1 MTPDGRSA
9 DEPALGATRRWAI
22 TATVMLVSILQ
33 ILDTSVTNVALPHI
47 QGALSAG
54 VEEVSWVIT
63 SYLAANAIVLPAT
76 GWLSA
81 RLGRRR
87 FFLICTVLFT
97 ISSFL
102 SGIAPSLEFL
112 IAMRILQGLGGGPL
126 IPIAQAV
133 LWEIFPP
140 RQRGMAMAVWGLGI
154 VLAPTFGPTV
164 GGWIADNWSWRW
176 VFYINLPIGA
186 LGFFMASLL
195 LFDSP
200 HAKPAGR
207 ADLLGLVLMIVGF
220 GALQLVLDRGERED
234 WFDSGMITGLAV
246 LAIAALVAF
255 VIHELTTDAPLLDLS
270 VLADCNFTVGS
281 LVMSMA
287 GFGFYASMLLLA
299 LYTQK
304 LMGYDAWTSGLVL
317 APSGIGQAVMLLFVG
332 YLVSRYD
339 QRVLLSFGVLMN
351 GLATFMM
358 SNVTLSIDFWALALP
373 RLVQGIGM
381 GCIFVPLQMLAF
393 QSVPIRH
400 LPNATALFSVV
411 RNIGGSA
418 GVAISTTLL
427 SRRAQLHQSAL
438 VANVHPGDPET
449 TERLRLWTQHFQ
461 THGADAI
468 TAGQQAVT
476 MLYRETVA
484 QAQVLAFMDD
494 FRLLAVMYACL
505 VGLIFLMHRSR
516 LERAARRE
524 PADERAVAAVA
535 AE

>member
-1 MTPDGRSA
+1 MPT
-9 DEPALGATRRWAI
+9 EPALSNARRWAI
-22 TATVMLVSILQ
+22 TASVMLVSVLQ
-33 ILDTSVTNVALPHI
+33 ILDTSITNVALPHI

-54 VEEVSWVIT
+54 LDEVSWVLT
-63 SYLAANAIVLPAT
+63 SYLAANAIILPAT
-76 GWLSA
+76 GWLTA

-87 FFLICTVLFT
+87 FFLLCTLLFT
-97 ISSFL
+97 VSSFL
-102 SGIAPSLEFL
+102 SAIAPSVEFL
-112 IAMRILQGLGGGPL
+112 IAARVLQGLGGGPI

-140 RQRGMAMAVWGLGI
+140 RQRGMAMAVWGMGI

-176 VFYINLPIGA
+176 IFYINLPIGVV
-186 LGFFMASLL
+186 GFFAASIL

-200 HAKPAGR
+200 DAKPAGR
-207 ADLLGLVLMIVGF
+207 VDLLGLVLMILGF
-220 GALQLVLDRGERED
+220 GGLQLFLDRGERED
-234 WFDSGMITGLAV
+234 WFDSGMMTMLAV
-246 LAIAALVAF
+246 LAVAALVAF
-255 VIHELTTDAPLLDLS
+255 VIRELTADEPLLDLG
-270 VLADCNFTVGS
+270 VLADRNFTLGS

-317 APSGIGQAVMLLFVG
+317 APSGLGQAVMLLVVG
-332 YLVSRYD
+332 YAVNRFD
-339 QRVLLSFGVLMN
+339 QRIVLAFGVLMN
-351 GLATFMM
+351 GLATFLM
-358 SNVTLSIDFWALALP
+358 SNVTLSIDFWSLALP
-373 RLVQGIGM
+373 RLIQGVGM

-393 QSVPIRH
+393 ASVPIRH

-427 SRRAQLHQSAL
+427 TRRAQMHQSVL
-438 VANVHPGDPET
+438 VANANVWAPET
-449 TERLRLWTQHFQ
+449 TERLRTWTQHFQ
-461 THGADAI
+461 AHGADTI
-468 TAGQQAVT
+468 TAGQQAT
-476 MLYRETVA
+476 AMLYRETQT

-505 VGLIFLMHRSR
+505 VFLIFFMHRTR
-516 LERAARRE
+516 PEWVERQG
-524 PADERAVAAVA
+524 PAGERAVAAVP

>member
-1 MTPDGRSA
+1 MPTETS
-9 DEPALGATRRWAI
+9 EPALGNARRWAI
-22 TATVMLVSILQ
+22 TASVMLVSILQ
-33 ILDTSVTNVALPHI
+33 ILDTSITNVALPHI

-54 VEEVSWVIT
+54 LDEVSWVLT
-63 SYLAANAIVLPAT
+63 SYLAANAIILPAT
-76 GWLSA
+76 GWLTA

-87 FFLICTVLFT
+87 FFLLCTLLFT
-97 ISSFL
+97 VSSFL
-102 SGIAPSLEFL
+102 SAIAPSVEFL
-112 IAMRILQGLGGGPL
+112 IAARILQGLGGGPI

-140 RQRGMAMAVWGLGI
+140 RQRGMAMAVWGMGI

-176 VFYINLPIGA
+176 IFYINLPIGVV
-186 LGFFMASLL
+186 GFFAASIL

-200 HAKPAGR
+200 QAKRAGR
-207 ADLLGLVLMIVGF
+207 VDLLGLVLMIVGF
-220 GALQLVLDRGERED
+220 GGLQLVLDRGERED
-234 WFDSGMITGLAV
+234 WFDSGMITMLAV
-246 LAIAALVAF
+246 LAVATLVAF
-255 VIHELTTDAPLLDLS
+255 VIRELTADEPLLDLG
-270 VLADCNFTVGS
+270 VLADRNFTLGS

-317 APSGIGQAVMLLFVG
+317 APSGLGQAVMLLVVG
-332 YLVSRYD
+332 YAVNRFD
-339 QRVLLSFGVLMN
+339 QRIVLAFGVLMN
-351 GLATFMM
+351 GLATYMM
-358 SNVTLSIDFWALALP
+358 SNVTLSIDFWSLALP
-373 RLVQGIGM
+373 RLVQGVGM

-393 QSVPIRH
+393 ASVPIRH

-427 SRRAQLHQSAL
+427 TRRAQMHQSVL
-438 VANVHPGDPET
+438 VANAHVWAPET
-449 TERLRLWTQHFQ
+449 TERLRTWTQHFQ
-461 THGADAI
+461 AQGADAI
-468 TAGQQAVT
+468 TAGQQAT
-476 MLYRETVA
+476 AMLYRETQT

-494 FRLLAVMYACL
+494 FRLLAVMYGCL
-505 VGLIFLMHRSR
+505 VFLIFFMHRTR
-516 LERAARRE
+516 AERAERTG
-524 PADERAVAAVA
+524 PADERAVAAVP

>member
-1 MTPDGRSA
+1 MPT
-9 DEPALGATRRWAI
+9 EPALGNARRWAI
-22 TATVMLVSILQ
+22 TASVMLVSVLQ
-33 ILDTSVTNVALPHI
+33 ILDTSITNVALPHI

-54 VEEVSWVIT
+54 LDEVSWVLT
-63 SYLAANAIVLPAT
+63 SYLAANAIILPAT
-76 GWLSA
+76 GWLTA

-87 FFLICTVLFT
+87 FFLLCTLLFT
-97 ISSFL
+97 VSSLL
-102 SGIAPSLEFL
+102 SAMAPSVEFL
-112 IAMRILQGLGGGPL
+112 IGARILQGLGGGPI

-140 RQRGMAMAVWGLGI
+140 RQRGMAMAVWGMGI

-176 VFYINLPIGA
+176 IFYINLPIGVV
-186 LGFFMASLL
+186 GFFAASIL

-200 HAKPAGR
+200 EAKPAGR
-207 ADLLGLVLMIVGF
+207 VDLLGLVLMIVGF
-220 GALQLVLDRGERED
+220 GGLQLVLDRGERED
-234 WFDSGMITGLAV
+234 WFDSGMITMLALLAV
-246 LAIAALVAF
+246 AALVAF
-255 VIHELTTDAPLLDLS
+255 VIRELTADEPLLDLS
-270 VLADCNFTVGS
+270 VLADRNFTLGS

-317 APSGIGQAVMLLFVG
+317 APSGIGQAVMLLVVG
-332 YLVSRYD
+332 YAVNRFD
-339 QRVLLSFGVLMN
+339 QRIVLAFGVLMN
-351 GLATFMM
+351 GLATYMM
-358 SNVTLSIDFWALALP
+358 SNVTLSIDFWSLALP
-373 RLVQGIGM
+373 RLVQGVGM

-393 QSVPIRH
+393 ASIPIRQ

-427 SRRAQLHQSAL
+427 TRRAQLHQSVL
-438 VANVHPGDPET
+438 VANAHVWAPET
-449 TERLRLWTQHFQ
+449 TERLRAWTQHFQ
-461 THGADAI
+461 AQGADAI
-468 TAGQQAVT
+468 TAGQQAMA
-476 MLYRETVA
+476 MLYRETQA

-494 FRLLAVMYACL
+494 FRLLAVMYAGL
-505 VGLIFLMHRSR
+505 VFLIFFMHRTR
-516 LERAARRE
+516 AERAERQG
-524 PADERAVAAVA
+524 PADERAVAAVP